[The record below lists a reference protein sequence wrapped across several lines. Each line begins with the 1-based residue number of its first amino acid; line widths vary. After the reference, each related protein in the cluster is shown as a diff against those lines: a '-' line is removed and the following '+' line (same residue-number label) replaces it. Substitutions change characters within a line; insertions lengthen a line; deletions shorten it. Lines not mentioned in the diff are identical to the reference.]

1 MTDNMDHLQDL
12 CADKE
17 EGRDVDASIAEYKK
31 KLEEAKAR
39 QGLYVNIDKWLRTK
53 K

>member
-1 MTDNMDHLQDL
+1 MCSITDHLRDL
-12 CADKE
+12 CQAKS
-17 EGRDVDASIAEYKK
+17 EGQDVDASIAEYKK